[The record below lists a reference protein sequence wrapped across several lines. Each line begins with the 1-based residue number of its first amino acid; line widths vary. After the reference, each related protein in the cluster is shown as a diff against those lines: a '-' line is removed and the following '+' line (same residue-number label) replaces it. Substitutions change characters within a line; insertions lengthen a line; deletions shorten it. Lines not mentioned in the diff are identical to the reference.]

1 MKLYQLIN
9 ITIKMGTAGSVA
21 NGIQDY
27 YANADAQAKLLG
39 VWFSDIGQLNQI
51 VVLTSFASQQSL
63 DAEKSRLFAQENVFA
78 NAENIIKYSV
88 ENFAGFDF
96 LPEVELGE
104 FGPVYEIRTY
114 ELKYG
119 GVPHVLNAWNNAVP
133 ERTQYSKLT
142 IAMYALDGTP
152 RIVSIWPYKSLNER
166 SEIRA
171 KSVADGIWPPKG
183 GPQWLTHEMQSMI
196 ALPTAISPLK

>member
-9 ITIKMGTAGSVA
+9 ITIKMGTTAAVA
-21 NGIQDY
+21 QGIQNFYQD
-27 YANADAQAKLLG
+27 QAAHGKLLG
-39 VWFSDIGQLNQI
+39 VFFSDIGQLNQV
-51 VVLTSFASQQSL
+51 VVLRGYATQQELESEN
-63 DAEKSRLFAQENVFA
+63 ARLATQENLFGA
-78 NAENIIKYSV
+78 AENIIQYSV

-114 ELKYG
+114 ELKHG
-119 GVPHVLNAWNNAVP
+119 GVPHVLEAWKNAVP
-133 ERTQYSKLT
+133 TRTQYSKLT

-152 RIVSIWPYKSLNER
+152 RIVSIWPYASLNER
-166 SEIRA
+166 SEVRA
-171 KSVADGIWPPKG
+171 KAVADGIWPPKG

-196 ALPTAISPLK
+196 ALPTAVSPLK

>member
-1 MKLYQLIN
+1 MKFYQLMN
-9 ITIKMGTAGSVA
+9 ITIKMGTAATVA
-21 NGIQDY
+21 NGIQEY
-27 YANADAQAKLLG
+27 YANTDVTAKLLG
-39 VWFSDIGQLNQI
+39 VWFSDIGQLNQVI
-51 VVLTSFASQQSL
+51 VLSSFDSQQNI
-63 DAEKSRLFAQENVFA
+63 DIERARLAAQENIFA

-114 ELKYG
+114 ELKHG
-119 GVPHVLNAWNNAVP
+119 GLPHVLNAWNNAVP
-133 ERTQYSKLT
+133 ERTKYSKLT
-142 IAMYALDGTP
+142 VAMYALDGTP
-152 RIVSIWPYKSLNER
+152 RIVSIWPYESLNAR

-171 KSVADGIWPPKG
+171 QSVADGIWPPKG
-183 GPQWLTHEMQSMI
+183 GPQWLTYEMQSII

>member
-9 ITIKMGTAGSVA
+9 ITIKMGTAGAVA

-27 YANADAQAKLLG
+27 YASADAQAKLLG
-39 VWFSDIGQLNQI
+39 VWFSDIGQLNQV
-51 VVLTSFASQQSL
+51 VVLTSFASQQDL
-63 DAEKSRLFAQENVFA
+63 DAVKARLSAQENVFA

-114 ELKYG
+114 ELKHG
-119 GVPHVLNAWNNAVP
+119 GVPHVLEAWKNAVP
-133 ERTQYSKLT
+133 TRTQYSKLT
-142 IAMYALDGTP
+142 VAMYALDGHP
-152 RIVSIWPYKSLNER
+152 RIVSIWPYASLNER
-166 SEIRA
+166 SEVRA

-196 ALPTAISPLK
+196 ALPTSVSPLK

>member
-9 ITIKMGTAGSVA
+9 ITIKMGTTAAVA
-21 NGIQDY
+21 QGIQHFY
-27 YANADAQAKLLG
+27 EDAAAKGKLLG
-39 VWFSDIGQLNQI
+39 VFFSDIGQLNQ
-51 VVLTSFASQQSL
+51 VLVLRGYVSQQEL
-63 DAEKSRLFAQENVFA
+63 DDENARLATQENLFGTP
-78 NAENIIKYSV
+78 ENIIKYSV

-114 ELKYG
+114 ELKHG
-119 GVPHVLNAWNNAVP
+119 GVPHVLEAWKNAVP
-133 ERTQYSKLT
+133 TRTQYSKLT

-152 RIVSIWPYKSLNER
+152 RIVSIWPYTSLNER

-171 KSVADGIWPPKG
+171 KAVADGIWPPKG
-183 GPQWLTHEMQSMI
+183 GPQWLTHDMQSMI
-196 ALPTAISPLK
+196 ALPTAVSPLK

>member
-27 YANADAQAKLLG
+27 YTNADAQAKLLG

-51 VVLTSFASQQSL
+51 VVLISFASQQAL
-63 DAEKSRLFAQENVFA
+63 DAEKARLFAQENVFA
-78 NAENIIKYSV
+78 NAENIIKFSV

-114 ELKYG
+114 ELKHG

>member
-9 ITIKMGTAGSVA
+9 ITIKMGTTAAVA
-21 NGIQDY
+21 QGIQSFY
-27 YANADAQAKLLG
+27 QDAAAQGRLLG
-39 VWFSDIGQLNQI
+39 VFFSDIGQLNQV
-51 VVLTSFASQQSL
+51 VVLRSYTSQSEL
-63 DAEKSRLFAQENVFA
+63 GAENARLAAQEQLFGV
-78 NAENIIKYSV
+78 AENIIRYSV

-114 ELKYG
+114 ELKHG
-119 GVPHVLNAWNNAVP
+119 GVPHVLEAWKNAVP
-133 ERTQYSKLT
+133 TRTEYSKLT
-142 IAMYALDGTP
+142 VAMYALDGTP
-152 RIVSIWPYKSLNER
+152 RIVSIWPYASLNQR
-166 SEIRA
+166 SEVRA
-171 KSVADGIWPPKG
+171 KAVADGVWPPKG

>member
-9 ITIKMGTAGSVA
+9 ITIKMGTTTAVA
-21 NGIQDY
+21 QGIQHFYQD
-27 YANADAQAKLLG
+27 QAAHGKLLG
-39 VWFSDIGQLNQI
+39 VFFSDIGQLNQV
-51 VVLTSFASQQSL
+51 VVLRGYATQQEL
-63 DAEKSRLFAQENVFA
+63 DTENVRLATQENLFGA
-78 NAENIIKYSV
+78 AENIIRYSV

-114 ELKYG
+114 ELKHG
-119 GVPHVLNAWNNAVP
+119 GVPHVLEAWKNAVP
-133 ERTQYSKLT
+133 SRTQYSKLT

-152 RIVSIWPYKSLNER
+152 RIVSIWPYASLNER
-166 SEIRA
+166 SEVRA
-171 KSVADGIWPPKG
+171 KAVADGIWPPKG

-196 ALPTAISPLK
+196 ALPTAVSPLK

>member
-9 ITIKMGTAGSVA
+9 ITIKMGTAGAVA

-27 YANADAQAKLLG
+27 YASADAQAKLLG
-39 VWFSDIGQLNQI
+39 VWFSDIGQLNQV
-51 VVLTSFASQQSL
+51 VVLTSFTSQQDL
-63 DAEKSRLFAQENVFA
+63 DAEKARLAAQENVFA

-114 ELKYG
+114 ELKHG

-171 KSVADGIWPPKG
+171 QSVADGIWPPKG

>member
-21 NGIQDY
+21 EGIQQFY
-27 YANADAQAKLLG
+27 QAENAKAKLLG
-39 VWFSDIGQLNQI
+39 VFFSDIGQLNQI
-51 VVLTSFASQQSL
+51 VVLLGFNSQADQESENQRL
-63 DAEKSRLFAQENVFA
+63 AEQENLF
-78 NAENIIKYSV
+78 NSPEHIIRYSV
-88 ENFAGFDF
+88 EHFAGFDF

-114 ELKYG
+114 ELKHG
-119 GVPHVLNAWNNAVP
+119 GIPHVLDAWKNAVP
-133 ERTQYSKLT
+133 TRTQYSKLT
-142 IAMYALDGTP
+142 IAMYALDGNP
-152 RIVSIWPYKSLNER
+152 RIVSIWPYTSLNER

-183 GPQWLTHEMQSMI
+183 GPQWLTHEMKSMI
-196 ALPTAISPLK
+196 ALPTAVSPLK

>member
-9 ITIKMGTAGSVA
+9 ITIKMGTTATVA
-21 NGIQDY
+21 TGIQSFYQDT
-27 YANADAQAKLLG
+27 AAKGKLLG
-39 VWFSDIGQLNQI
+39 VFFSDIGQLNQV
-51 VVLTSFASQQSL
+51 VVLRSYSSQQEL
-63 DAEKSRLFAQENVFA
+63 DDENARLAAQENLFDTS
-78 NAENIIKYSV
+78 ENIIKYSV

-96 LPEVELGE
+96 LPEVEVGE

-114 ELKYG
+114 ELKHG
-119 GVPHVLNAWNNAVP
+119 GVPHILEAWKNAVP
-133 ERTQYSKLT
+133 TRTQYSKLT

-152 RIVSIWPYKSLNER
+152 RIVSIWPYSSLNER
-166 SEIRA
+166 SEVRA

-196 ALPTAISPLK
+196 ALPTSVSPLK

>member
-9 ITIKMGTAGSVA
+9 ITITMGTAGAVA
-21 NGIQDY
+21 NGIQNY
-27 YANADAQAKLLG
+27 YANTAAQAKLLG

-51 VVLTSFASQQSL
+51 VVLVSFASQQDL
-63 DAEKSRLFAQENVFA
+63 DAEKARLFAQENVFA

-88 ENFAGFDF
+88 EDFAGFDF

-114 ELKYG
+114 ELKHG

-133 ERTQYSKLT
+133 ERTKYSKLT

-171 KSVADGIWPPKG
+171 QSVADGIWPPKG

>member
-9 ITIKMGTAGSVA
+9 ITIKMGTAGAVA
-21 NGIQDY
+21 TGIQQY
-27 YANADAQAKLLG
+27 FADEQAKAKLLG

-51 VVLTSFASQQSL
+51 VVLTSFTSQADL
-63 DAEKSRLFAQENVFA
+63 DEEKTRLGAQENIFA

-96 LPEVELGE
+96 LPEVEMGE

-114 ELKYG
+114 ELKHG
-119 GVPHVLNAWNNAVP
+119 GVPHVLNAWENAVP
-133 ERTQYSKLT
+133 ERTKYSRLT

-171 KSVADGIWPPKG
+171 QSVADGIWPPKG

>member
-9 ITIKMGTAGSVA
+9 ITIKMGTTAAVVQ
-21 NGIQDY
+21 GIQNFYQD
-27 YANADAQAKLLG
+27 QAAHGKLLG
-39 VWFSDIGQLNQI
+39 VFFSDIGQLNQ
-51 VVLTSFASQQSL
+51 VVILRSYATQQEL
-63 DAEKSRLFAQENVFA
+63 DTENARLAIQENLFGVT
-78 NAENIIKYSV
+78 ENIIQYSV

-114 ELKYG
+114 ELKHG
-119 GVPHVLNAWNNAVP
+119 GVPHVLEAWKNAVP
-133 ERTQYSKLT
+133 TRTQYSKLT

-152 RIVSIWPYKSLNER
+152 RIVSIWPYASLNER
-166 SEIRA
+166 SEVRA
-171 KSVADGIWPPKG
+171 KAVADGIWPPKG

-196 ALPTAISPLK
+196 ALPTAVSPLK

>member
-9 ITIKMGTAGSVA
+9 ITIKMGTAGAVA

-27 YANADAQAKLLG
+27 YASADAQAKLLG
-39 VWFSDIGQLNQI
+39 VWFSDIGQLNQV
-51 VVLTSFASQQSL
+51 VVLTSFASQQDL
-63 DAEKSRLFAQENVFA
+63 DAVKARLSAQENVFA

-183 GPQWLTHEMQSMI
+183 GPQWLTYEMQSMI

>member
-9 ITIKMGTAGSVA
+9 ITVKMGTAGAVA
-21 NGIQDY
+21 TGIQQY
-27 YANADAQAKLLG
+27 YADEQSKAKLLG
-39 VWFSDIGQLNQI
+39 VWFSDIGQLNQV
-51 VVLTSFASQQSL
+51 VVLTSFTSQSDL
-63 DAEKSRLFAQENVFA
+63 DDEKTRLGAQENIFA

-114 ELKYG
+114 ELKHG
-119 GVPHVLNAWNNAVP
+119 GVPHVLNAWENAVP
-133 ERTQYSKLT
+133 ERTKYSRLT

-171 KSVADGIWPPKG
+171 QSVADGIWPPKG

>member
-9 ITIKMGTAGSVA
+9 ITIKMGTAGTVA
-21 NGIQDY
+21 TGIQEY
-27 YANADAQAKLLG
+27 YASAEAKAKLQG
-39 VWFSDIGQLNQI
+39 VWFSDIGQLNQV
-51 VVLTSFASQQSL
+51 VVLTSFVSQSDL
-63 DAEKSRLFAQENVFA
+63 DAEKVRLGAQENVFA
-78 NAENIIKYSV
+78 NSENIIKYSV
-88 ENFAGFDF
+88 ENFTGFDF

-104 FGPVYEIRTY
+104 FGPIYEIRTY
-114 ELKYG
+114 ELKHG

-142 IAMYALDGTP
+142 VAMYALDGTP

-171 KSVADGIWPPKG
+171 QSVSDGIWPPKG

-196 ALPTAISPLK
+196 ALPTAVSPLK

>member
-9 ITIKMGTAGSVA
+9 ITIKMGTTAAVMQ
-21 NGIQDY
+21 GIQNFYQDT
-27 YANADAQAKLLG
+27 ANQGKLLG
-39 VWFSDIGQLNQI
+39 VFFSDIGQLNQV
-51 VVLTSFASQQSL
+51 VVLRSYASQQEL
-63 DAEKSRLFAQENVFA
+63 DRENTRLATQEDLFGA
-78 NAENIIKYSV
+78 PENIIDYSV
-88 ENFAGFDF
+88 ENFTGFDF

-114 ELKYG
+114 ELKHG
-119 GVPHVLNAWNNAVP
+119 GVPHVLEAWKNAVP
-133 ERTQYSKLT
+133 TRTQYSKLT

-152 RIVSIWPYKSLNER
+152 RIVSIWPYGSLNER

-171 KSVADGIWPPKG
+171 KAVADGIWPPKG

-196 ALPTAISPLK
+196 VLPTAVSPLK

>member
-9 ITIKMGTAGSVA
+9 ITIKMGTTATVA
-21 NGIQDY
+21 TGIQSFYQDT
-27 YANADAQAKLLG
+27 AAKGKLLG
-39 VWFSDIGQLNQI
+39 VFFSDIGQLNQV
-51 VVLTSFASQQSL
+51 VVLRSYSSQQEL
-63 DAEKSRLFAQENVFA
+63 DDENVRLAAQDNLFSTS
-78 NAENIIKYSV
+78 ENIIKYSV

-96 LPEVELGE
+96 LPEVELGD

-114 ELKYG
+114 ELKHG
-119 GVPHVLNAWNNAVP
+119 GVPHVLEAWKNAVP
-133 ERTQYSKLT
+133 TRTQYSKLT

-152 RIVSIWPYKSLNER
+152 RIVSIWPYSSLNER
-166 SEIRA
+166 SEVRA

-196 ALPTAISPLK
+196 ALPTSVSPLK

>member
-9 ITIKMGTAGSVA
+9 ITIKMGTAGAVA
-21 NGIQDY
+21 TGIQEY
-27 YANADAQAKLLG
+27 YANQDAKAKLLG
-39 VWFSDIGQLNQI
+39 VWFSDIGQLNQV
-51 VVLTSFASQQSL
+51 VVLTSFSSQEDLNS
-63 DAEKSRLFAQENVFA
+63 EKMRLGQQENVFA

-88 ENFAGFDF
+88 EDFAGFDF

-114 ELKYG
+114 QLKHG
-119 GVPHVLNAWNNAVP
+119 GVPHVLDAWEKAVP
-133 ERTQYSKLT
+133 ERTKYSRLT
-142 IAMYALDGTP
+142 VAMYALDGTP
-152 RIVSIWPYKSLNER
+152 RIVSIWPYKTLNER
-166 SEIRA
+166 SEVRA
-171 KSVADGIWPPKG
+171 QSVADGIWPPKG

>member
-9 ITIKMGTAGSVA
+9 ITIKMGTTAAVA
-21 NGIQDY
+21 QGIQSFY
-27 YANADAQAKLLG
+27 QDAAAQGRLLG
-39 VWFSDIGQLNQI
+39 VFFSDIGQLNQ
-51 VVLTSFASQQSL
+51 VVILRSYASQSEL
-63 DAEKSRLFAQENVFA
+63 DAENARLAAQEQLFGA
-78 NAENIIKYSV
+78 AENIIRYSV

-114 ELKYG
+114 ELKHG
-119 GVPHVLNAWNNAVP
+119 GVPHVLEAWKNAVP
-133 ERTQYSKLT
+133 TRTEYSKLT
-142 IAMYALDGTP
+142 VAMYALDGTP
-152 RIVSIWPYKSLNER
+152 RIVSIWPYASLNQR
-166 SEIRA
+166 SEVRTKA
-171 KSVADGIWPPKG
+171 VADGIWPPKG

>member
-21 NGIQDY
+21 AGIQAHY
-27 YANADAQAKLLG
+27 QAAASQAKLLG
-39 VWFSDIGQLNQI
+39 VWFSDIGQLNQV
-51 VVLTSFASQQSL
+51 VVLLGFDSQAGQ
-63 DAEKSRLFAQENVFA
+63 DAENARLAAQEQVFDS
-78 NAENIIKYSV
+78 AENIIRYSV

-114 ELKYG
+114 ELKHG
-119 GVPHVLNAWNNAVP
+119 GVPHVLEAWKNAVP
-133 ERTQYSKLT
+133 SRTQYSKLT
-142 IAMYALDGTP
+142 VAMYALDGTP
-152 RIVSIWPYKSLNER
+152 RIVSIWPYASLNQR
-166 SEIRA
+166 SEVRA
-171 KSVADGIWPPKG
+171 QSVADGIWPPKG

>member
-9 ITIKMGTAGSVA
+9 ITIKMGTAGAVA
-21 NGIQDY
+21 TGIQQY
-27 YANADAQAKLLG
+27 FADEQAKAKLLG

-51 VVLTSFASQQSL
+51 VVLTSFTSQADL
-63 DAEKSRLFAQENVFA
+63 DEEKTRLGAQENIFA

-114 ELKYG
+114 ELKHG
-119 GVPHVLNAWNNAVP
+119 GVPHVLNAWENAVP
-133 ERTQYSKLT
+133 ERTKYSRLT
-142 IAMYALDGTP
+142 TAMYALDGTP

-171 KSVADGIWPPKG
+171 QSVADGIWPPKG

>member
-9 ITIKMGTAGSVA
+9 ITIKMGTTATVA
-21 NGIQDY
+21 TGIQGFYQDT
-27 YANADAQAKLLG
+27 AAKGKLLG
-39 VWFSDIGQLNQI
+39 VFFSDIGQLNQV
-51 VVLTSFASQQSL
+51 VVLRSYSSQQEL
-63 DAEKSRLFAQENVFA
+63 DDENARLAAQENLFDTS
-78 NAENIIKYSV
+78 ENIIKYSV

-96 LPEVELGE
+96 LPEVEVGE

-114 ELKYG
+114 ELKHG
-119 GVPHVLNAWNNAVP
+119 GVPHVLEAWKNAVP
-133 ERTQYSKLT
+133 TRTQYSKLT

-152 RIVSIWPYKSLNER
+152 RIVSIWPYSSLNER
-166 SEIRA
+166 SEVRA

-196 ALPTAISPLK
+196 ALPTSVSPLK

>member
-21 NGIQDY
+21 EGIQQFY
-27 YANADAQAKLLG
+27 QAENAKAKLLG
-39 VWFSDIGQLNQI
+39 VFFSDIGQLNQ
-51 VVLTSFASQQSL
+51 VVIFLGFNSQADQESENQRL
-63 DAEKSRLFAQENVFA
+63 AEQENLF
-78 NAENIIKYSV
+78 NSPEHIIRYSV
-88 ENFAGFDF
+88 EHFAGFDF

-114 ELKYG
+114 ELKHG
-119 GVPHVLNAWNNAVP
+119 GIPHVLNAWKNAVP
-133 ERTQYSKLT
+133 TRTQYSKLT
-142 IAMYALDGTP
+142 IAMYALDGNP

-166 SEIRA
+166 SDIRA

-183 GPQWLTHEMQSMI
+183 GPQWLTHEMKSMI
-196 ALPTAISPLK
+196 ALPTAVSPLK